1 MPQEFH
7 VGHRSLLD
15 RLLLALGGAVRRA
28 PAVRLVSR
36 SPRPGRAMRRSPAR
50 NG

>member
-7 VGHRSLLD
+7 IGHRSWLD
-15 RLLLALGGAVRRA
+15 RIVIALRGAVGRA

-36 SPRPGRAMRRSPAR
+36 SGRPRTATRRAPAR
-50 NG
+50 TG